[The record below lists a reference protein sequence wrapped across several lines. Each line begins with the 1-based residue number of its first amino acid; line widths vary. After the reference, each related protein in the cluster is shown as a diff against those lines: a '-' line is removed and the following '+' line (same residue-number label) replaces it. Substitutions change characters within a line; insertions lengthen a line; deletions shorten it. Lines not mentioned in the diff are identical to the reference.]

1 MMNKIKNKIISLYD
15 TFTIQP
21 LSVKIFIIGIII
33 VLVIDLIF
41 FGVIRDGTFWGPNYE
56 SVTMED
62 FI

>member
-1 MMNKIKNKIISLYD
+1 MRNIKDKIISLYD

-21 LSVKIFIIGIII
+21 LTLRVFIIGIII
-33 VLVIDLIF
+33 ALVIDLIF
-41 FGVIRDGTFWGPNYE
+41 FGVTSGKWFWGPNYE